1 MPPRIVVV
9 GAGIAGLAA
18 ALRIAEEAGRVDLM
32 VCEAGSRP
40 GGVIATERAGERG
53 EYLVEA
59 GPDSFLTEKPE
70 ALLLCE
76 RLGIADRLIGVQRDA
91 RRIYVVHRGR
101 LVPIPEGFRLVAPT
115 RLVPWLRSPL
125 FSWPGKLRM
134 AMDYVLPRGRPEVDE
149 SVASF
154 VIRRLGREAF
164 DRVAQPMIGT
174 IYTADAST
182 LSLAATMPR
191 LAEMERRYGS
201 VIRGFSRA
209 RPAGRDL
216 AEGPGSGRRL
226 GIFATPSD
234 GMQALV
240 DAAVARLP
248 AGTLRLRTEVIAVT
262 RARDGARYSVG
273 LAGGP
278 ALDADAV
285 VIAVDGPAAV
295 RLLDNLDRGL
305 ASRLHEISYAS
316 SASVTLAY
324 RRSEIRHPLDGA
336 GFVVPS
342 VERRP
347 ILAASF
353 SSVKFA
359 GRAPADR
366 ALIRAFLGGALAP
379 EVAGLDD
386 DRLVAVVRAEMEA
399 LVGAAAAPHL
409 VRVTRH
415 RDAMPQYR
423 VGHLERVAGIE
434 GAVGI
439 HPGLALAGAAY
450 RGIGISDCV
459 KSGDAAA
466 QHVLASLAARR
477 NLRAQGA

>member
-1 MPPRIVVV
+1 MPRIVVV

-18 ALRIAEEAGRVDLM
+18 ALRIAEEAGRIDLV

-40 GGVIATERAGERG
+40 GGVIATERAGEGG
-53 EYLVEA
+53 EYLIEA

-70 ALLLCE
+70 ALRLCE
-76 RLGIADRLIGVQRDA
+76 CLGVADRLIGVQRDA
-91 RRIYVVHRGR
+91 ARIYVVRRGR
-101 LVPIPEGFRLVAPT
+101 LVPLPDGFRLVAPT

-125 FSWPGKLRM
+125 FSWSGKLRM
-134 AMDYVLPRGRPEVDE
+134 AMDYVLPRGRRGADE

-154 VIRRLGREAF
+154 VIRRFGREAF

-174 IYTADAST
+174 IYTADAAT

-201 VIRGFSRA
+201 VIRGLGRA
-209 RPAGRDL
+209 HAAGGQAPSAPA
-216 AEGPGSGRRL
+216 RL
-226 GIFATPSD
+226 GTFAALSD

-240 DAAVARLP
+240 DAAAARLP
-248 AGTLRLRTEVIAVT
+248 EGALRLRTAVAAVA
-262 RARDGARYSVG
+262 RARSGSGYSVS
-273 LAGGP
+273 LAGGAP
-278 ALDADAV
+278 LDADAA
-285 VIAVDGPAAV
+285 VIAVDAPAAG
-295 RLLDNLDRGL
+295 RLLGGLDRSL
-305 ASRLHEISYAS
+305 ASRLNEISSAS

-324 RRSEIRHPLDGA
+324 RRSEVRHPLDGA

-366 ALIRAFLGGALAP
+366 ALIRVFLGGALAP
-379 EVAGLDD
+379 ELVGLDD
-386 DRLVAVVRAEMEA
+386 ERLVAIVRAEMEA
-399 LVGAAAAPHL
+399 LLGAAASPHF

-434 GAVGI
+434 GDLTS

-450 RGIGISDCV
+450 RGIGISDCIR
-459 KSGDAAA
+459 SGEAAA
-466 QHVLASLAARR
+466 QRVLAHLAAG
-477 NLRAQGA
+477 RAVAY